1 MVTALQASFTWD
13 IRSPVFYK
21 AGQELAVNLSFAAPT
36 AGFYYILGALFDRE
50 TQAYI
55 EGSLF
60 GIYVPEGADYA
71 IGSPQW
77 VSLWEMAEGETAS
90 VPCRLTLVRTD
101 VLLGLFLL
109 RMAGDAP
116 DLAVDEQVAYL
127 VAELVKPAGVDL
139 GALVSMMVVVM
150 MLGMFSTVV
159 LRE

>member
-1 MVTALQASFTWD
+1 MSF
-13 IRSPVFYK
+13 SGCF
-21 AGQELAVNLSFAAPT
+21 F
-36 AGFYYILGALFDRE
+36 
-50 TQAYI
+50 
-55 EGSLF
+55 
-60 GIYVPEGADYA
+60 
-71 IGSPQW
+71 
-77 VSLWEMAEGETAS
+77 
-90 VPCRLTLVRTD
+90 
-101 VLLGLFLL
+101 L